1 MSNIVSRFTS
11 RKFILALVSGL
22 VVFLNGAYDLG
33 LNLEEIISIVGVAL
47 SYILVEGAA
56 DIKER

>member
-1 MSNIVSRFTS
+1 MKSLKPYLS
-11 RKFILALVSGL
+11 RKFLLALVGAI

-33 LNLEEIISIVGVAL
+33 LNTEEVLTMAGLLISFIA
-47 SYILVEGAA
+47 VEGAA